1 MSTEA
6 PLADAVRALA
16 PLGADRLAAVPGVL
30 GRIARERAED
40 YASLQADAWIERSV
54 NTADA
59 APAPL
64 SSRVQGAP
72 LTGRAAFTAALRR
85 AAGASLN
92 VIAEVKRSSP
102 SQGAI
107 ADLDPVAAA
116 RQYEAGG
123 AAAISVLTE
132 PRHFGGELAH
142 LAAVAADRR
151 SWPRYVPLLRKDF
164 TVHPAQL
171 VEAAGAGA
179 DAVLVI
185 VAVTGDMTRDYVAAA
200 HALGL
205 VALVEVHDERELE
218 TALAAGTDVIGVN
231 NRDLTTLAVDLG
243 TAPRL
248 IAKAREAGFEGVLV
262 AESGYRR
269 REDLRE
275 VEGHADA
282 VLVGTSLAGS
292 GDLAGALRRLM
303 GR

>member
-1 MSTEA
+1 
-6 PLADAVRALA
+6 
-16 PLGADRLAAVPGVL
+16 
-30 GRIARERAED
+30 
-40 YASLQADAWIERSV
+40 
-54 NTADA
+54 
-59 APAPL
+59 
-64 SSRVQGAP
+64 
-72 LTGRAAFTAALRR
+72 
-85 AAGASLN
+85 
-92 VIAEVKRSSP
+92 
-102 SQGAI
+102 
-107 ADLDPVAAA
+107 
-116 RQYEAGG
+116 
-123 AAAISVLTE
+123 
-132 PRHFGGELAH
+132 
-142 LAAVAADRR
+142 
-151 SWPRYVPLLRKDF
+151 
-164 TVHPAQL
+164 
-171 VEAAGAGA
+171 
-179 DAVLVI
+179 VI

-205 VALVEVHDERELE
+205 AALVEVHDERELE

-262 AESGYRR
+262 AESGYRT